1 MSTKAT
7 WNKKAH
13 KLESKG
19 PRTMG
24 ERLKVLRYK
33 AGKSAHEVSREAGIA
48 CPALCRWEAD
58 NNMPMLRELII
69 IAEYYGVT
77 LDYIVFGRE

>member
-19 PRTMG
+19 LRTMG

-33 AGKSAHEVSREAGIA
+33 AGKSIHDVCRETEIA
-48 CPALCRWEAD
+48 YPTLYRWEAD
-58 NNMPMLRELII
+58 TNMPMLRELII
-69 IAEYYGVT
+69 IAEYYCVS
-77 LDYIVFGRE
+77 LDYIALGR

>member
-7 WNKKAH
+7 WNKKAQ

-33 AGKSAHEVSREAGIA
+33 AGKSIHEVCRETEIA
-48 CPALCRWEAD
+48 YPTLYRWEAD
-58 NNMPMLRELII
+58 TNIPMLRELIV
-69 IAEYYGVT
+69 IAEYYGVS
-77 LDYIVFGRE
+77 LDYIALGR

>member
-7 WNKKAH
+7 WNKKAQ

-19 PRTMG
+19 LRTMG

-33 AGKSAHEVSREAGIA
+33 AGKSIYEVCRETEIA
-48 CPALCRWEAD
+48 YPTLYRWEAD
-58 NNMPMLRELII
+58 NNMPLLRELII
-69 IAEYYGVT
+69 IAEYYGVS
-77 LDYIVFGRE
+77 LDYIALGR